1 MHSTR
6 RILQLHTHIHV
17 GFVLFIHFTPEAC
30 PKMVIYCLNLARLY
44 TNKYSFAIDGI
55 NLHINHT
62 KLFVLNFVFRQV
74 RNARP
79 HILLRANQMII
90 SRKKLFFIQHTFV
103 PTKFLSTRVRS
114 KGKIYIFTFPVVF

>member
-6 RILQLHTHIHV
+6 RILQTHIHIHV
-17 GFVLFIHFTPEAC
+17 GFVLFIHFTSEAC
-30 PKMVIYCLNLARLY
+30 PNMVIYCLNLTHLY

-62 KLFVLNFVFRQV
+62 RLFVLNFVFRQV

-79 HILLRANQMII
+79 HILLRQV
-90 SRKKLFFIQHTFV
+90 K
-103 PTKFLSTRVRS
+103 
-114 KGKIYIFTFPVVF
+114 